1 MADSLK
7 KKILVIGNQ
16 GYVGS
21 VLVERLKQKTGNEVI
36 GFDSGIYA
44 KLITSKS
51 DPDKY
56 LDKHYVQDVRNFDP
70 EILKD
75 VKAVVYLAAISNDPM
90 GNKYADLTKE
100 INYLSCIKIANFAKK
115 FGVERFIFASSCSV
129 YGFAGND
136 AKKEDDKLDPL
147 TAYAKSKID
156 SEESLYKISNDKFK
170 VICLRFATACGMSSR
185 LRLDLVL
192 NDFVANAIL
201 FNEINILSDGLAW
214 RPLIDVKDMAKSID
228 WAIQVNDKKIDTN
241 FLCLNTGSN
250 SWNYKVIDLAKEVSR
265 VIGPISIK
273 VGSKKEIDKRS
284 YKVDFTKFSKL
295 ASEINIDNNLDST
308 INNLAKGIKD
318 IKFLDKN
325 FRDSDF
331 MRLNMLKKY
340 MKDKN

>member
-1 MADSLK
+1 MYKNLK
-7 KKILVIGNQ
+7 EQILVIGNQ

-21 VLVERLKQKTGNEVI
+21 VLVEHLKKNNTNKILGL
-36 GFDSGIYA
+36 DCGIYK
-44 KLITSKS
+44 KLITSKYN
-51 DPDKY
+51 PDKFVN
-56 LDKHYVQDVRNFDP
+56 KHYNQDVRNFDSK
-70 EILKD
+70 ILES

-90 GNKYADLTKE
+90 GNKYEELTRE
-100 INYLSCIKIANFAKK
+100 INYLSCLKIANLAKK
-115 FGVERFIFASSCSV
+115 FGVEKFIFASSCSV
-129 YGFAGND
+129 YGFGGND
-136 AKKEDDKLDPL
+136 SKKENDSLDPL

-156 SEESLYKISNDKFK
+156 SEEALYKISDDNFK
-170 VICLRFATACGMSSR
+170 VVSLRFATACGMSSR

-214 RPLIDVKDMAKSID
+214 RPLIDVKDMAKSIE
-228 WAIQVNDKKIDTN
+228 WAIQVDDKKIDEN

-250 SWNYKVIDLAKEVSR
+250 NWNYKVIDLAKQVSR

-308 INNLAKGIKD
+308 IISLADGIKS

>member
-1 MADSLK
+1 MANNLR

-21 VLVERLKQKTGNEVI
+21 VLVEHLKQSSTNEI
-36 GFDSGIYA
+36 LGLDSGIYA
-44 KLITSKS
+44 KLITSNY
-51 DPDKY
+51 DPDKF
-56 LDKHYVQDVRNFDP
+56 LDQHHQQDVRNFDSKV
-70 EILKD
+70 LKN

-90 GNKYADLTKE
+90 GNKYENLTRE
-100 INYLSCIKIANFAKK
+100 INYLSCIKIANLAKK
-115 FGVERFIFASSCSV
+115 SGVERFIFASSCSV
-129 YGFAGND
+129 YGFGGND
-136 AKKEDDKLDPL
+136 AKKEEDKLDPL

-156 SEESLYKISNDKFK
+156 SEESLYKISDDKFK

-201 FNEINILSDGLAW
+201 FNEIKILSDGLAW
-214 RPLIDVKDMAKSID
+214 RPLIDVKDMAKSIE
-228 WAIQVNDKKIDTN
+228 WAIQASDKKIGEN

-250 SWNYKVIDLAKEVSR
+250 NWNYRVVDLAKEVSK
-265 VIGPISIK
+265 VIGPIDIK
-273 VGSKKEIDKRS
+273 VGEKKEIDKRS

-295 ASEINIDNNLDST
+295 ASEVSIDSNLDFT
-308 INNLAKGIKD
+308 IKNLANGIKN
-318 IKFLDKN
+318 IKFLNKN

-331 MRLNMLKKY
+331 MRLNMLRKY